1 MTGIYDSNLFVF
13 IAKASFNCVVAAG
26 PEVTC
31 TIINIILL
39 YIQFMLI
46 PSILMYSK
54 TYSSLYILYVC
65 TFLLFFECLW
75 ALLFRKKVPYK
86 PN

>member
-13 IAKASFNCVVAAG
+13 IAKASFICVVADG
-26 PEVTC
+26 PEVPC

-54 TYSSLYILYVC
+54 TNSSLYILYV
-65 TFLLFFECLW
+65 
-75 ALLFRKKVPYK
+75 
-86 PN
+86 